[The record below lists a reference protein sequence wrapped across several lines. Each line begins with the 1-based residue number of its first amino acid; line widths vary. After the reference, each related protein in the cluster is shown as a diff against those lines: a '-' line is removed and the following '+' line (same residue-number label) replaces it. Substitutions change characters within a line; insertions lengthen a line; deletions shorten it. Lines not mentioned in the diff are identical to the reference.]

1 MGGIMLRKKV
11 GLFLTGAMIA
21 GLLAGCGQMDNSA
34 VTRGEDGQSTGT
46 GATKQDAEN
55 VQNTAAEDDFSRQEF
70 YTVRIVADGYGSEE
84 ACKEIAAAVSEITR
98 AKFNTEVEIVR
109 YDFSTYVEKVQTE
122 LASGEKIDLLGGV
135 SDLSIPSAAS
145 QGQVIALNE
154 LLESNGQDI
163 LADIS
168 TEDLAST
175 SINGQV
181 YAIRNNKELGMG
193 LGFACNTEMLE
204 SLGIDYS
211 NIMTEAD
218 MEPILQAVKE
228 KYPDC
233 YPLAS
238 DSGSLGDYLLA
249 IDWLG
254 RDFGVLTDAFSD
266 NTEVVNFYTSD
277 EFYELSK
284 RRYEWSRNG
293 LIMSDA
299 SINTEQVTSLLRSG
313 KAFSATTETK
323 PGIESQ
329 WERNTG
335 LDITIINIVPYYT
348 ITSNL
353 NNYWFIPYTSEQPDR
368 AMQILNEMYSNPDV
382 SNLLIY
388 GIEGKYYEF
397 VDAEKGVI
405 DYPQGVTG
413 DDLGWTIT
421 AWHFPNEL
429 IAHKWVTDGPDIWE
443 ETIAFNKDCY
453 PSIAKGFVWDSTEVI
468 NEVVAC
474 TTVLNKYKKGLE
486 TGDVDP
492 DSVWEQ
498 MKDEF
503 TEAGIDKILTEKQKQ
518 LDEWLAAK

>member
-1 MGGIMLRKKV
+1 
-11 GLFLTGAMIA
+11 
-21 GLLAGCGQMDNSA
+21 
-34 VTRGEDGQSTGT
+34 
-46 GATKQDAEN
+46 
-55 VQNTAAEDDFSRQEF
+55 
-70 YTVRIVADGYGSEE
+70 
-84 ACKEIAAAVSEITR
+84 
-98 AKFNTEVEIVR
+98 
-109 YDFSTYVEKVQTE
+109 
-122 LASGEKIDLLGGV
+122 
-135 SDLSIPSAAS
+135 
-145 QGQVIALNE
+145 
-154 LLESNGQDI
+154 
-163 LADIS
+163 
-168 TEDLAST
+168 
-175 SINGQV
+175 
-181 YAIRNNKELGMG
+181 
-193 LGFACNTEMLE
+193 
-204 SLGIDYS
+204 
-211 NIMTEAD
+211 
-218 MEPILQAVKE
+218 
-228 KYPDC
+228 
-233 YPLAS
+233 
-238 DSGSLGDYLLA
+238 
-249 IDWLG
+249 
-254 RDFGVLTDAFSD
+254 
-266 NTEVVNFYTSD
+266 
-277 EFYELSK
+277 
-284 RRYEWSRNG
+284 
-293 LIMSDA
+293 
-299 SINTEQVTSLLRSG
+299 
-313 KAFSATTETK
+313 
-323 PGIESQ
+323 
-329 WERNTG
+329 

-503 TEAGIDKILTEKQKQ
+503 AEAGIDKILTEKQKQ